1 MLNLVGKNLSVAAPV
16 STLKKMGH
24 INGTESIQAF
34 FEQMLSKV
42 SKIATSEQRSAIDEY
57 RPYLCNSPLAPIVLK
72 NMVEQ
77 NLNFSDALAAS
88 SSEIQLTSMQ
98 LRAVFG
104 MINII
109 PGVSEMINSV
119 LDDIVNSLNGY
130 AGDSESEDISFAL
143 KEVSF
148 DFCIAIGKIG
158 IIDVIQ
164 KVSDMEKVSTA
175 IEQKISTPLLSAA
188 IKAVLGEEKISMD
201 ELDKDE
207 MAELQEIVNQSTSE
221 VAAIYPAQLVLS
233 TVFTKAI
240 NDDITVAEA
249 MATFDANQ
257 LVEEIAE
264 KIVSSDGLSKYAD
277 QLEKVMA
284 IACKLA

>member
-42 SKIATSEQRSAIDEY
+42 SKIATAEQRSAIDEY

-109 PGVSEMINSV
+109 PGVNEMINSV

-175 IEQKISTPLLSAA
+175 IKQKISTPLLSAA